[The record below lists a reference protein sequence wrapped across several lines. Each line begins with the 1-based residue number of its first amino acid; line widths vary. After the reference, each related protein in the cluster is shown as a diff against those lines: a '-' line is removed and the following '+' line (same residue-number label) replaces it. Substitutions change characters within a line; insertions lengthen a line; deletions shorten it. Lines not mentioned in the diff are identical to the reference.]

1 MPRERQ
7 SLMMRTFSSDSR
19 SSSSTPSLASPGVAS
34 ELADLARD
42 LPDRRVA
49 VGALLDGSPA
59 SLGEARVR
67 PPLLLPLPAW
77 PLCQLWSS
85 PSSDVSR
92 RRHCRPDTTG
102 VHNTAALVRMT
113 LRSARVK
120 PGFEQ
125 PMYLTTMD

>member
-1 MPRERQ
+1 MAPSSQMTGFESPGSGWMRAACSGGMPRERQ
-7 SLMMRTFSSDSR
+7 SLMMRTLSSDSR

-67 PPLLLPLPAW
+67 PPLLGPFANFGHPFPAMS
-77 PLCQLWSS
+77 Q
-85 PSSDVSR
+85 D
-92 RRHCRPDTTG
+92 G
-102 VHNTAALVRMT
+102 VTAAPIPLV
-113 LRSARVK
+113 S
-120 PGFEQ
+120 
-125 PMYLTTMD
+125 TTRPH